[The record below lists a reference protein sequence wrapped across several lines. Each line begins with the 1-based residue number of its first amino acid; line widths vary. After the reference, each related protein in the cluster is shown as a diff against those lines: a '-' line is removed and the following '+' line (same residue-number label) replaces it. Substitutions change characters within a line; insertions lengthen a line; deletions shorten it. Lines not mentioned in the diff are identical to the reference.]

1 MQVKQIEIHGR
12 SLKKPANRELI
23 VERARGFRRSLAS
36 LRAEYESARAQ
47 HEQEVSVNIAK
58 QQCHDLTVL
67 LQPRLRGS
75 VNIAK
80 QQCHDLTEPRLQPRA
95 TLHALEINHTSQCT
109 PCSLISFFPFYPGMH
124 ERISVRACAHVS

>member
-47 HEQEVSVNIAK
+47 HEQEVSA
-58 QQCHDLTVL
+58 
-67 LQPRLRGS
+67 
-75 VNIAK
+75 
-80 QQCHDLTEPRLQPRA
+80 
-95 TLHALEINHTSQCT
+95 
-109 PCSLISFFPFYPGMH
+109 
-124 ERISVRACAHVS
+124 